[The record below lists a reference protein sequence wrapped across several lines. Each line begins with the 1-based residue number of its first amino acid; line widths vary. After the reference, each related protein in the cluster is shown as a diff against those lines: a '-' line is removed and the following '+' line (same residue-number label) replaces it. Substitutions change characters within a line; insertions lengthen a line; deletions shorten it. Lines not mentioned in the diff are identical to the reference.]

1 MPYGSLV
8 GAGEVKNDDIMDIDG
23 ENEVSQVPKGESTG
37 TSLKESKEAK
47 NAKVKKRKV
56 KVDSPKKLKRAKT
69 LE

>member
-8 GAGEVKNDDIMDIDG
+8 GAGEVKNDDKMDVDG
-23 ENEVSQVPKGESTG
+23 GNEVSQVPKGESTG
-37 TSLKESKEAK
+37 TSLKESKETK

-56 KVDSPKKLKRAKT
+56 KVDSPKKPKRAKT